1 MPDRRSGLL
10 TTALV
15 AAALL
20 ALTSPLGARPEAVD
34 AALSAAADAAAQ
46 GQGIKVEAELRKALS
61 AGASRSDVA
70 ARMGE
75 AYLLQGDLRNARE
88 WLEPAQFSKNDEALG
103 WRLTGRLLRL
113 EGKLPEAGRA
123 FDRVLALTPNDPL
136 LWVDIA
142 RLRYVGG
149 EHLLAIAAAERAL
162 QAGPDNPR

>member
-61 AGASRSDVA
+61 AGASRS
-70 ARMGE
+70 
-75 AYLLQGDLRNARE
+75 
-88 WLEPAQFSKNDEALG
+88 
-103 WRLTGRLLRL
+103 
-113 EGKLPEAGRA
+113 
-123 FDRVLALTPNDPL
+123 
-136 LWVDIA
+136 
-142 RLRYVGG
+142 
-149 EHLLAIAAAERAL
+149 
-162 QAGPDNPR
+162 